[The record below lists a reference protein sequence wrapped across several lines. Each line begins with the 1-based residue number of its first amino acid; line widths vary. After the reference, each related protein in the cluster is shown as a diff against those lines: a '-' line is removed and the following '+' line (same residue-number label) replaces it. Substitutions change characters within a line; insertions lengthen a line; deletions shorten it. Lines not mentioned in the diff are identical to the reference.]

1 MQTYLIVRRGAWQ
14 TTHEAFDALA
24 RADAGAEHR
33 LETVGLV
40 HAYVLD
46 ESHEGV
52 GAVCIY
58 EAPSPEALRRHSAAA
73 RPPSR
78 RNREGRRNGAGG
90 TGLAPA
96 RRSVKGDHR

>member
-14 TTHEAFDALA
+14 TTHEALDALA

-58 EAPSPEALRRHSAAA
+58 EAPSPEALRRYSAA
-73 RPPSR
+73 S
-78 RNREGRRNGAGG
+78 
-90 TGLAPA
+90 GLPIDEIVRVAATVPGVPGSAPA
-96 RRSVKGDHR
+96 AAQ